1 MRCLRRDEQQLRV
14 FGRAFHAV
22 VRPRE
27 RFFEIV
33 ADVFVKLLVLLI
45 GNVFFRTCPQRAGGV
60 DGFPF
65 IGGDHLARLV
75 FFFRV
80 LPDFF
85 FHLNRQAD
93 VVGIFANQLLD
104 VPSVQVLFKLITQM
118 QYHARTTRF
127 AADDFGGECAR
138 AIAHPTH
145 RFSGRRTCAA

>member
-1 MRCLRRDEQQLRV
+1 MRV
-14 FGRAFHAV
+14 FSRAFDTV
-22 VRPRE
+22 VRPCE

-60 DGFPF
+60 DRFPL
-65 IGGDHLARLV
+65 IGGHHFTRLV
-75 FFFRV
+75 FFLRV

-104 VPSVQVLFKLITQM
+104 FPRIQVLFKLIT
-118 QYHARTTRF
+118 
-127 AADDFGGECAR
+127 
-138 AIAHPTH
+138 
-145 RFSGRRTCAA
+145 